1 MRPVRFVLILVCAF
15 AGWTRAQAQAEATSV
30 RSDRPADFD
39 PTTRWELDYETG
51 ILWRFTGSA
60 TPLDYVIMP
69 QILSVKTPAIFQ
81 VRWAGGDLVM
91 RQRFSF
97 LAEPIVKGPEHHY
110 FGLTGSGILEWW
122 DHARTR
128 SLFFSSGGG
137 VGELDAHG
145 YEIAGAQGQEFN
157 LTWFIYGGARLRFT
171 DRLSASV
178 GLYFQHLSN
187 GHLNKVDPGLNAL
200 GPMLSAGWH
209 F

>member
-1 MRPVRFVLILVCAF
+1 M
-15 AGWTRAQAQAEATSV
+15 Q
-30 RSDRPADFD
+30 
-39 PTTRWELDYETG
+39 
-51 ILWRFTGSA
+51 
-60 TPLDYVIMP
+60 
-69 QILSVKTPAIFQ
+69 TPAIFRW
-81 VRWAGGDLVM
+81 RWAGGDLVM

-97 LAEPIVKGPEHHY
+97 LAEPIVQGPEHHY

-171 DRLSASV
+171 DRLNASA

-187 GHLNKVDPGLNAL
+187 GHLDKVDPGLNAL
-200 GPMLSAGWH
+200 GPMLSAGWQ

>member
-1 MRPVRFVLILVCAF
+1 
-15 AGWTRAQAQAEATSV
+15 
-30 RSDRPADFD
+30 
-39 PTTRWELDYETG
+39 
-51 ILWRFTGSA
+51 
-60 TPLDYVIMP
+60 
-69 QILSVKTPAIFQ
+69 
-81 VRWAGGDLVM
+81 
-91 RQRFSF
+91 
-97 LAEPIVKGPEHHY
+97 
-110 FGLTGSGILEWW
+110 
-122 DHARTR
+122 
-128 SLFFSSGGG
+128 

-171 DRLSASV
+171 DRLNASV